1 MNQIEHTYTCP
12 FCFELVE
19 TLVDP
24 SVSNQ
29 LYVEDCQVCCNPI
42 EFNVKVSNGEVIVFQ
57 ENRLE

>member
-12 FCFELVE
+12 FCFEAIE

-29 LYVEDCQVCCNPI
+29 LYIEDCQVCCNPM
-42 EFNVKVSNGEVIVFQ
+42 EFSIRVSNGAIIDFEVS
-57 ENRLE
+57 RLQ